1 MLFFLALCLSTCLR
15 GISSSATCT
24 LSTAGVEQVQGT
36 LTTLTTDVTALST
49 AVSTLT
55 TNVATLQTAVTAISG
70 QTTTIDTV
78 TTNTQTTVNA
88 IAADLVVNADIAEYL
103 ATITPVAYSPM
114 AAGYAG
120 GIFGFTSGT
129 TLPWSGT
136 EFTATSF
143 CTANLAPT
151 IWKLDAAWNTAVT
164 TAAFPLVVASVA
176 ASLPTAASYQFM
188 VLYNDACTLSF
199 TYGAI
204 TGTCCTNPATV
215 NYVYSTNTGQFTCS
229 DLTTPVFPLCAAYQ
243 TA

>member
-1 MLFFLALCLSTCLR
+1 MLQVEHVS
-15 GISSSATCT
+15 GSATCT

-36 LTTLTTDVTALST
+36 LTTLTSDVTTLST
-49 AVSTLT
+49 AVATLT

-70 QTTTIDTV
+70 QTTSIETI
-78 TTNTQTTVNA
+78 TTNTETTVNA

-103 ATITPVAYSPM
+103 ATITPIAFSPM
-114 AAGYAG
+114 AGGYAG
-120 GIFGFTSGT
+120 GIFGFTSPT
-129 TLPWSGT
+129 TLPWSGAQ
-136 EFTATSF
+136 FTVASF
-143 CTANLAPT
+143 CSSNLAPT
-151 IWKLDAAWNTAVT
+151 VWKLDAAWNTATT
-164 TAAFPLVVASVA
+164 TAAFPLIVAAVT

-199 TYGAI
+199 TYGTI
-204 TGTCCTNPATV
+204 TGTCCTDSSVV